1 MTRRWLAVPA
11 ITLVLA
17 LAQASPALAE
27 PRDFCAN
34 RPGLDAPACTLA
46 PGDAMVEVGLLG
58 WDHQADATGRDDTL
72 TLGVTTLRYGLTP
85 RSEIELSFT
94 SYVHDRTR
102 DSLGAISASSSV
114 GDATIAYR
122 RGLAGPN
129 GPIAIQAFVS
139 LPVGKSPG
147 GAGDWGAGVLVPI
160 GFNLGQGFQLELT
173 PEADAAVNASGSRRH
188 FAFGTAAGI
197 SHGLGKSLSL
207 TVEAS
212 IVRDLD
218 PTGHETQAVLAES
231 IAWAAGKR
239 FQLDVEAD
247 ERLAGGVPDRSL
259 MFGLARR
266 FR

>member
-34 RPGLDAPACTLA
+34 RPGLDTPACTLA

-72 TLGVTTLRYGLTP
+72 TLGDTTLRLGLTP

-94 SYVHDRTR
+94 SYVHGRTR
-102 DSLGAISASSSV
+102 DSLGVSSSAST
-114 GDATIAYR
+114 GDATIAFR

-129 GPIAIQAFVS
+129 GPVAVQAYVS

-147 GAGDWGAGVLVPI
+147 GAGDWGAGVLVPM
-160 GFNLGQGFQLELT
+160 GFNLGHGFQLALT
-173 PEADAAVNASGSRRH
+173 PEADAAVNASGSGRH

-197 SHGLGKSLSL
+197 SHGLGKALSL

-212 IVRDLD
+212 VFRDLD
-218 PTGHETQAVLAES
+218 PSGHDTQAVLAES
-231 IAWAAGKR
+231 LAWAAGRR